1 MISEFELLANKV
13 DSLAELAHALRIE
26 NAELRRSS
34 AQLLAENADMHHRMS
49 HAHERVA
56 ALLEKMPA
64 EEATMINN
72 A

>member
-26 NAELRRSS
+26 NAELRRNS
-34 AQLLAENADMHHRMS
+34 AQLLAENVDMHQRMS
-49 HAHERVA
+49 QAHERVA

-64 EEATMINN
+64 EDSSDKEN

>member
-34 AQLLAENADMHHRMS
+34 AQLLAENADMHQRMS
-49 HAHERVA
+49 QAHERVA
-56 ALLEKMPA
+56 ALLGKMPGD
-64 EEATMINN
+64 ESSDKEN